1 MCVCMN
7 VCRGLKRPEEG
18 VRFPEAGGKG
28 GLLWFDQGRFL
39 KSWDTTWVILGSCKF
54 SFHN

>member
-1 MCVCMN
+1 MCVYMN

-39 KSWDTTWVILGSCKF
+39 KSWGHHLGHF
-54 SFHN
+54 RFL